1 MCFVTSAAY
10 SQELAWPVPF
20 YGPLW
25 IAPGASGYAFHS
37 VSLWEVPSTAYPAA
51 GPLTDVVVSNTS
63 EYLGTVQ
70 VTASYSGGISGTLV
84 GAAAGCTLQ
93 VGHWFYDYGVTRNSE
108 PSWSIDEEVGY
119 QKQRWYGP
127 NFRVHRQEFDPYY
140 GVWYDAYYGVYISDI
155 YTVGKEQVFKVVQV
169 PSE

>member
-1 MCFVTSAAY
+1 
-10 SQELAWPVPF
+10 
-20 YGPLW
+20 
-25 IAPGASGYAFHS
+25 
-37 VSLWEVPSTAYPAA
+37 
-51 GPLTDVVVSNTS
+51 
-63 EYLGTVQ
+63 
-70 VTASYSGGISGTLV
+70 
-84 GAAAGCTLQ
+84 
-93 VGHWFYDYGVTRNSE
+93 RNSE